1 MARIRIM
8 RRVLG
13 QTEETMRKALMKSSE
28 QSCSL
33 RWVYSSGSDL
43 VGRKFQDPYSGDT
56 RIVFDVVS
64 KRRRR

>member
-1 MARIRIM
+1 MAMIRRM

-13 QTEETMRKALMKSSE
+13 QTEETMRKALMRSSE
-28 QSCSL
+28 SNCSL
-33 RWVYSSGSDL
+33 RWSYSSGSDL
-43 VGRKFQDPYSGDT
+43 VGKKIEDPFSGDT